1 MFFKKIVLKYFVIF
15 TGKHLCWSLLLI
27 KLHAWRPPTLLKRD
41 SNTGSFL
48 WILRNFYEQLFL
60 QNTSDG
66 CFISSKFYSDYSL
79 FRRYHPSKNNKC
91 WFEKKMKQ
99 PSVQNYLHQYLR
111 LKKMYSS
118 SWEILSSRN
127 SQFPKTY

>member
-1 MFFKKIVLKYFVIF
+1 MAASFRLNFTQTIRFSVGTIRQKTTNVGLK
-15 TGKHLCWSLLLI
+15 
-27 KLHAWRPPTLLKRD
+27 
-41 SNTGSFL
+41 
-48 WILRNFYEQLFL
+48 
-60 QNTSDG
+60 
-66 CFISSKFYSDYSL
+66 
-79 FRRYHPSKNNKC
+79 
-91 WFEKKMKQ
+91 KKMKQ